1 MNWKNKVAIIFTLL
15 FAALAGVCAGTG
27 RWPDFWINLASGVGC
42 YLLLAALTH
51 EKPRR
56 GGTPPVD
63 AVAESYTD
71 KVYRATELRP
81 VKCSDPKCYCQADGY
96 YREIPL
102 DGED

>member
-1 MNWKNKVAIIFTLL
+1 MNWSSKVAIIFTLL

-27 RWPDFWINLASGVGC
+27 RWPDFWINLASGAAC
-42 YLLLAALTH
+42 YLLLAALTYQ
-51 EKPRR
+51 KPAK
-56 GGTPPVD
+56 GGTLPPTPL
-63 AVAESYTD
+63 ESNQ

-81 VKCSDPKCYCQADGY
+81 VKCSDPKCYCQAGGY